1 MAGAAYLRVYV
12 PEEQA
17 PEVPARDRPGR
28 GWPPRVLTRGSF
40 GVWHEPVRDDAFVI
54 EREGVRYICPR
65 TPRLRMLE
73 GLIAFHKAYVG
84 PTASVLVPE
93 PVADRAARELD
104 MLHSHA
110 PGVRS
115 HILTAPFY
123 VPLRWFA
130 AFRTEDRELVQA
142 PDGLTIRY
150 RTLLRDAV
158 RRLEHSADV
167 VEAVGF
173 EDAVVEQ
180 VRDVARWLAPFSD
193 DAIVELDYGGTAAL
207 FTDGELAVDESAA
220 DVRASVAAL
229 EQGDFEQAGEHYARA
244 ALRWERGQV
253 LANAN

>member
-12 PEEQA
+12 PVDHA
-17 PEVPARDRPGR
+17 PEVSQRARTGR

-54 EREGVRYICPR
+54 DSEGVRYVCPR
-65 TPRLRMLE
+65 TPKLRMLE

-104 MLHSHA
+104 VLHSRA
-110 PGVRS
+110 PGTRS

-130 AFRTEDRELVQA
+130 AFLPEDRELVRA
-142 PDGLTIRY
+142 ADGLTIRY
-150 RTLLRDAV
+150 RSGLPEAV
-158 RRLEHSADV
+158 GRLEHAAAV

-173 EDAVVEQ
+173 EDTVVEQ
-180 VRDVARWLAPFSD
+180 VRHVGRWLAPFPD
-193 DAIVELDYGGTAAL
+193 EAIVELDYGGTAAL
-207 FTDGELAVDESAA
+207 FSDGELAVDESAA
-220 DVRASVAAL
+220 DVRSSIAAL
-229 EQGDFEQAGEHYARA
+229 ERGDFEEAGEHYARA
-244 ALRWERGQV
+244 ARRWERGQV